1 MQIKR
6 TFKKTFNDINMTPFV
21 DIVLVLLIIFM
32 VTAPLLNQGIKIN
45 LPSAKGGDLEKNKD
59 EEPIVISLRSDQS
72 IYLNAQAIPTN
83 NLENRINLMF
93 RKRTDKNVFIKADEK
108 LPYGFVAKII
118 SRLKEG
124 GAEKI
129 GLVTLPPDKSNE

>member
-32 VTAPLLNQGIKIN
+32 VTAPMLNQGIKIN
-45 LPSAKGGDLEKNKD
+45 LPSAKGGDLDKNRD

-72 IYLNAQAIPTN
+72 IYLNSQEIPTN

-129 GLVTLPPDKSNE
+129 GLVTLPPDKANE